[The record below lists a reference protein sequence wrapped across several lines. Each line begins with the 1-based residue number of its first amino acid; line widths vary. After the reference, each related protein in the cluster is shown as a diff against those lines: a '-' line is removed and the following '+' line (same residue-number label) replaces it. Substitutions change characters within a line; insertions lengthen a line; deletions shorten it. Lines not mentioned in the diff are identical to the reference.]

1 MAGAGKM
8 VELVSGDDRKR
19 GYLAGVDEGADRPGL
34 ILVHEWWGLT
44 GHILGIADRFA
55 EAGFIVLAPDL
66 YEGMVTKD
74 AEEAGRLMK
83 SLDQQRALATLDAAV
98 AYLQQLP
105 GVRSGGLG
113 VTGFC
118 MGGSYALLLACQNH
132 AIRATAPF
140 YGDAPPDDVL
150 KQLSAPV
157 LFIGAELDQ
166 WITVE
171 KMERLRAALQRYS
184 KDGEVV
190 IYPGAN
196 HAFFNDTRPEVYNR
210 EAAEDAWRRV
220 VGFLSEKLA

>member
-1 MAGAGKM
+1 MSGEGKL
-8 VELVSGDDRKR
+8 VELRVGDNQMR
-19 GYLAGVDEGADRPGL
+19 GYLAGVEEGTQSPGL

-44 GHILGIADRFA
+44 DHIRGIADRFVS
-55 EAGFIVLAPDL
+55 AGFVVLAPDL
-66 YEGMVTKD
+66 YNSKVAKD
-74 AEEAGRLMK
+74 AEEAGRLMQG
-83 SLDQQRALATLDAAV
+83 LDQQQALATLDAAV
-98 AYLQQLP
+98 SFLKNQP
-105 GVRSGGLG
+105 GVRSDRIG

-118 MGGSYALLLACQNH
+118 MGGSFALLLACHSQ
-132 AIRATAPF
+132 AIRASAPF
-140 YGDAPPDDVL
+140 YGDVPADDVL

-166 WITVE
+166 WITVD
-171 KMERLRAALQRYS
+171 KMERLREAMQRYG
-184 KDGEVV
+184 KEGEVV

>member
-1 MAGAGKM
+1 MSNEAK
-8 VELVSGDDRKR
+8 VVQLVPGDDDMK
-19 GYLAGVDEGADRPGL
+19 GYLAGVEEGAERPGL

-44 GHILGIADRFA
+44 EHIRGIADRFA
-55 EAGFIVLAPDL
+55 GAGFVVLAPDL
-66 YEGMVTKD
+66 YEGKVTKD
-74 AEEAGRLMK
+74 AQEAGRLMQ

-98 AYLQQLP
+98 AYLEQQP
-105 GVRSGGLG
+105 GVRRGAIG

-118 MGGSYALLLACQNH
+118 MGGSFALLLACHNR
-132 AIRATAPF
+132 AIRAAAPF
-140 YGDAPPDDVL
+140 YGDAPPDDML

-166 WITVE
+166 WITTD
-171 KMERLRAALQRYS
+171 KMERLREALRRYG
-184 KDGEVV
+184 KEGEVV